1 MIKLRGWEAL
11 LIIAIILSV
20 IGVSLIHYGAHP
32 HVPIFI
38 VIIFI
43 IGYGFIKRVPWSD
56 LEEGMIKGVKSG
68 IVPIMIF
75 MLIGVLIAFWMESG
89 TIPTLI
95 AYSLHIVSTDYFLP
109 SAFIA
114 TTVVGIS
121 LGSAF
126 TTISTIGVA
135 FMAVGSILG
144 IPLPMVAGAVI
155 SGALVGD
162 KLSPLSDTTN
172 LASSVAKSD
181 LFEHIR
187 HMLWVGIPAFTIS
200 LILFIIIGRT
210 NTTVQPE
217 RMEEMLTSLQETAI
231 VHPFALL
238 PAVCIIV
245 MAIMKKSAI
254 PTMIIGI
261 TAGLVTSILLRGDI
275 LIADWMHLIQNGYIS
290 GAANENLA
298 NILDR
303 GGIQSMMWAVSLL
316 LLALSMGGLLS
327 VLGVIERL
335 IQLIQGAVKTTGRL
349 VLSTVLS
356 GIGINASLGE
366 QYMSI
371 ILTGEAFQKRYKE
384 MGFTGKQLSKV
395 LESGGTVINPLI
407 PYGVSGV
414 FMSSVLGVPVLSYL
428 PFVFFCLLCPLITI
442 VYGFTGVSF
451 SKNNIESVER
461 KAA

>member
-11 LIIAIILSV
+11 LIIGMILSV
-20 IGVSLIHYGAHP
+20 IGVSLIHFAAHP

-38 VIIFI
+38 VIILI
-43 IGYGFIKRVPWSD
+43 IGYGLLKRVPWPA

-75 MLIGVLIAFWMESG
+75 MLIGVLIAVWMASG

-95 AYSLHIVSTDYFLP
+95 AYSFQIVSTDYFLP

-114 TTVVGIS
+114 TAIMGIS
-121 LGSAF
+121 VGSAF
-126 TTISTIGVA
+126 TTVSTIGVA
-135 FMAVGSILG
+135 FMAVGTILG
-144 IPLPMVAGAVI
+144 IPMAMVAGAVI
-155 SGALVGD
+155 SGSLVGD

-172 LASSVAKSD
+172 LASSVAKTD

-187 HMLWVGIPAFTIS
+187 HMLWVGIPAFAIS

-210 NTTVQPE
+210 NTTVNPE
-217 RMEEMLTSLQETAI
+217 SMEEMLTSLQEAAI

-254 PTMIIGI
+254 PTMILGI
-261 TAGLVTSILLRGDI
+261 VVGIATSIILRGDI
-275 LIADWMHLIQNGYIS
+275 MIADWMNLIQNGYMS
-290 GAANENLA
+290 GAANEEIA

-316 LLALSMGGLLS
+316 LLTLSMGGLLS
-327 VLGVIERL
+327 VLGVIENL
-335 IQLIQGAVKTTGRL
+335 IQSIQGAVKTTGRL
-349 VLSTVLS
+349 VLSTVFT

-371 ILTGEAFQKRYKE
+371 ILTGEAFEKRYKE
-384 MGFTGKQLSKV
+384 MGFSGKHLSKV
-395 LESGGTVINPLI
+395 LESGGTVINPLL

-428 PFVFFCLLCPLITI
+428 PFALFCLLCPLITI

-451 SKNNIESVER
+451 SKN
-461 KAA
+461 K